1 MKKSA
6 LALLVT
12 LNFSAHANAEGWLDS
27 LKNLVGLGDTT
38 EQTSTA
44 STTVM
49 GIASRVICRIG
60 TSGGFCSKLLS

>member
-27 LKNLVGLGDTT
+27 LKTSLV
-38 EQTSTA
+38 
-44 STTVM
+44 
-49 GIASRVICRIG
+49 
-60 TSGGFCSKLLS
+60 